1 MLPESLTHLVD
12 FSNEPDKLFSE
23 LDWNQEEWLTDNL
36 ASFVSRK
43 SFQHFDNHVVWIVQL
58 VKIYYRTYGSGPIKV
73 LMIIGLAGTH
83 ESWKPQIEGL
93 VDNGIQVCAFD
104 NRGMGRSSIPK
115 NKAEYSTRMM
125 ANDASSVMDHLG
137 WKKAH
142 VFGHSMGGMIACK
155 LAAISPHRLLSL
167 ALLNVTGG
175 GYECFPKIDRQ
186 TVSIAMRFLRA
197 KTPEKRAA
205 VDLDTHY
212 TKEYLEEYVGHKTRR
227 DILYQEYV
235 KGISATGMQSNYGFD
250 GQIHACWTHKVSKP
264 ELEAIRAQGF
274 LISIIHGRHDVIA
287 QISHAQRL
295 AKKLY
300 PLARMIQLPGGHLV
314 SHERTKEVNEALLD
328 LIKASETKTSPYDW
342 TNLSP
347 ETSSCWTTSWP
358 SSSETEISNVGI
370 TEKLTLK
377 VVYIIGLF
385 MVAFEYIK
393 RVLRRLK
400 PVRIGPALSQ

>member
-1 MLPESLTHLVD
+1 MPFCDVEKYRND
-12 FSNEPDKLFSE
+12 GKSNAINIFY
-23 LDWNQEEWLTDNL
+23 T
-36 ASFVSRK
+36 
-43 SFQHFDNHVVWIVQL
+43 
-58 VKIYYRTYGSGPIKV
+58 TYGSGPIKV

-83 ESWKPQIEGL
+83 DSWNPQIEGL
-93 VDNGIQVCAFD
+93 VNDESGIQVCAFD

-115 NKAEYSTRMM
+115 NKAEYTTRVM
-125 ANDASSVMDHLG
+125 ANDALSVMDHLG

-155 LAAISPHRLLSL
+155 LAAISPDRILSL

-175 GYECFPKIDRQ
+175 GYECLPKIDRH
-186 TVSIAMRFLRA
+186 TLSIALRFLRA
-197 KTPEKRAA
+197 KTPEQRAD

-227 DILYQEYV
+227 QVLYQEYV
-235 KGISATGMQSNYGFD
+235 KGISATGMQSSYGFD
-250 GQIHACWTHKVSKP
+250 GQINACWTHKVSKA

-274 LISIIHGRHDVIA
+274 LISVIHGRHDVIA
-287 QISHAQRL
+287 QISHAKRL

-300 PLARMIQLPGGHLV
+300 PFAKMIQLPGGHLV

-328 LIKASETKTSPYDW
+328 LIKASETKTSPSEW

-347 ETSSCWTTSWP
+347 ESSGCWM
-358 SSSETEISNVGI
+358 SSSSRLDSETEISNPASNVGI
-370 TEKLTLK
+370 TERLRLKLLY
-377 VVYIIGLF
+377 VIGLF
-385 MVAFEYIK
+385 MVASEYMK

-400 PVRIGPALSQ
+400 PVRIGTALSQ